1 MTNKEWMA
9 TLTAEEFYDMMKWL
23 THLYSK
29 QFTDSRFAII
39 EWLNKEHEH
48 NKKESC
54 GYCKHLYYNCDG
66 SVSCDSPFESVC
78 LKSDTRMFK
87 ELSNLA

>member
-9 TLTAEEFYDMMKWL
+9 TLTAEEFYDMIGWL
-23 THLYSK
+23 TRVYSK
-29 QFTDSRFAII
+29 QFTDSRLAII
-39 EWLNKEHEH
+39 EWLDKEHEQR
-48 NKKESC
+48 KETC
-54 GYCKHLYYNCDG
+54 DCCKHLYYNSDG

-87 ELSNLA
+87 ELI